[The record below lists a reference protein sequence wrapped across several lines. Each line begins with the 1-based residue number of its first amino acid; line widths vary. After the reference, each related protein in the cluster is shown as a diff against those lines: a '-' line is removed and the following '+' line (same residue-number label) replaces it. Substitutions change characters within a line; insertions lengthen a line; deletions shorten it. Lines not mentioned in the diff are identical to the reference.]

1 MSLSCWLRC
10 VVFLVAGLAGG
21 WAAAQPAAGVE
32 LAGVRFEPT
41 VAVQGTALRLNG
53 AGIRYKAVFKVYV
66 AGLYL
71 PQPASSA
78 AEIAAM
84 QGPKRLTITML
95 RDIDSEELGRL
106 FYRGVE
112 NNMDRAAFSRL
123 VPGLVRMGQVFA
135 AHKKLLAGD
144 NFYVDWLPGT
154 GMVITVKGQPQGEP
168 FKEPEFFD
176 ALLGIW
182 LGPNPA
188 DWRLKDALLGKPAG

>member
-1 MSLSCWLRC
+1 MSLSYWFRC
-10 VVFLVAGLAGG
+10 VVFLVAGLSGG
-21 WAAAQPAAGVE
+21 WASAQPAAGVE

-41 VAVQGTALRLNG
+41 VAVQGKALRLNG
-53 AGIRYKAVFKVYV
+53 AGIRYKAVFKVYA

-95 RDIDSEELGRL
+95 RDIDSDELGRL

-123 VPGLVRMGQVFA
+123 VPGLARMGQIFA
-135 AHKKLLAGD
+135 AHKKLQAGD

-176 ALLGIW
+176 ALLGVW

-188 DWRLKDALLGKPAG
+188 DWLLKDALLGKPA

>member
-1 MSLSCWLRC
+1 MSFSSWLRR
-10 VVFLVAGLAGG
+10 VVFLLAGLAGG
-21 WAAAQPAAGVE
+21 WAAAQPAAAVD
-32 LAGVRFEPT
+32 LAGVRLEPS
-41 VAVQGTALRLNG
+41 VAVQGQSLRLNG
-53 AGIRYKAVFKVYV
+53 AGIRHKAVFKVYA

-71 PQPASSA
+71 PQPASTA

-112 NNMDRAAFSRL
+112 SNMDRTAFSRL
-123 VPGLVRMGQVFA
+123 VPGMVRMGQIFA

-144 NFYVDWLPGT
+144 NFTIDWLPGT
-154 GMVITVKGQPQGEP
+154 GMLIIVKGQPQGEP

-176 ALLGIW
+176 ALLGVW
-182 LGPNPA
+182 LGPHPA
-188 DWRLKDALLGKPAG
+188 DSRLKDALLGKPAG

>member
-1 MSLSCWLRC
+1 MSLSCWLRW

-21 WAAAQPAAGVE
+21 WAAAQPAEGVE
-32 LAGVRFEPT
+32 LAGVRFEPA

-95 RDIDSEELGRL
+95 RDIDSDELGRL

>member
-1 MSLSCWLRC
+1 MSLSYWFRC
-10 VVFLVAGLAGG
+10 VVFLVAGLSGG
-21 WAAAQPAAGVE
+21 WASAQPAAGVE
-32 LAGVRFEPT
+32 LAGVRVEPT

-53 AGIRYKAVFKVYV
+53 AGIRYKAVFKVYA

-71 PQPASSA
+71 PEPASSA

-95 RDIDSEELGRL
+95 RDIDSDELGRL

-123 VPGLVRMGQVFA
+123 VPGLARMGQIFA
-135 AHKKLLAGD
+135 AHKKLQAGD

-176 ALLGIW
+176 ALLGVW

-188 DWRLKDALLGKPAG
+188 DWLLKDALLGKPA

>member
-1 MSLSCWLRC
+1 MSLSYWFRC
-10 VVFLVAGLAGG
+10 VVFLVAGLSGG
-21 WAAAQPAAGVE
+21 WASAQPAAGVE

-41 VAVQGTALRLNG
+41 VAVQGKALRLNG
-53 AGIRYKAVFKVYV
+53 AGIRYKAVFKVYA

-95 RDIDSEELGRL
+95 RDIDSDELGRL

-123 VPGLVRMGQVFA
+123 VPGLARMGQIFA
-135 AHKKLLAGD
+135 AHKKLQAGD

-168 FKEPEFFD
+168 FKEQEFFD
-176 ALLGIW
+176 ALLGVW

-188 DWRLKDALLGKPAG
+188 DWLLKDALLGKPA

>member
-1 MSLSCWLRC
+1 M
-10 VVFLVAGLAGG
+10 VFLAASLAWSGAGAQ
-21 WAAAQPAAGVE
+21 QPAGIE

-41 VAVQGTALRLNG
+41 QAVQGQTLRLNG
-53 AGIRYKAVFKVYV
+53 AGIRYKAVFKVYA

-71 PQPASSA
+71 PQPAASA

-84 QGPKRLTITML
+84 PGAKRLTITML

-112 NNMDRAAFSRL
+112 SNMDRTSFSRL
-123 VPGLVRMGQVFA
+123 VPGMVRMGQIFS

-154 GMVITVKGQPQGEP
+154 GMLITVKGQPQGEP

-176 ALLGIW
+176 ALLGVW